1 MRDFTKHSDCI
12 HPSFTYSA
20 NDKVVCAGCGDLVTM
35 VFDDE
40 EKIPTYFEFLH
51 EEENGSF
58 TAFHRSFDEQMD
70 LCLSA
75 DEVHQREVIQFL
87 FKHTVLIFFV

>member
-1 MRDFTKHSDCI
+1 MNVFTKQNDCI
-12 HPSFTYSA
+12 HSSFTYSA
-20 NDKVVCAGCGDLVTM
+20 NDKVVCGGCGDLVTM

-51 EEENGSF
+51 EEEDGSF
-58 TAFHRSFDEQMD
+58 TAFHRSFHEQMD

-75 DEVHQREVIQFL
+75 DEVH
-87 FKHTVLIFFV
+87 

>member
-1 MRDFTKHSDCI
+1 MNAFTKQNHCI
-12 HPSFTYSA
+12 HPSFTYSP

-51 EEENGSF
+51 EEEDGSF
-58 TAFHRSFDEQMD
+58 TAFQRSFDEQMN
-70 LCLSA
+70 LCIAA
-75 DEVHQREVIQFL
+75 DEVH
-87 FKHTVLIFFV
+87 

>member
-1 MRDFTKHSDCI
+1 MNAFTNQDHCI

-20 NDKVVCAGCGDLVTM
+20 NDKVICAGCGDLVTM

-40 EKIPTYFEFLH
+40 EEVPTYFEFLH
-51 EEENGSF
+51 EEEDGSF
-58 TAFHRSFDEQMD
+58 TAFHRSFHEQMD

-75 DEVHQREVIQFL
+75 EEFH
-87 FKHTVLIFFV
+87 

>member
-1 MRDFTKHSDCI
+1 MNVFTKQNDCI
-12 HPSFTYSA
+12 HSSFTYSA
-20 NDKVVCAGCGDLVTM
+20 NDKVVCAGCGVLVTM

-51 EEENGSF
+51 EERDGSF

-75 DEVHQREVIQFL
+75 DEVH
-87 FKHTVLIFFV
+87 

>member
-1 MRDFTKHSDCI
+1 MNAFTNQDHCI

-20 NDKVVCAGCGDLVTM
+20 NDKVICAGCGDLGTM

-40 EKIPTYFEFLH
+40 EEVPTYFEFLH
-51 EEENGSF
+51 EEEDGSF
-58 TAFHRSFDEQMD
+58 TAFHRSFHEQMD

-75 DEVHQREVIQFL
+75 DEVHQRELIQL
-87 FKHTVLIFFV
+87 P

>member
-1 MRDFTKHSDCI
+1 MNVFSKQSQCI
-12 HPSFTYSA
+12 HTSFTYSA
-20 NDKVVCAGCGDLVTM
+20 NDKVVCAECGDLVTM

-51 EEENGSF
+51 EEEDGSF
-58 TAFHRSFDEQMD
+58 AAFHRSFDEQMD

-75 DEVHQREVIQFL
+75 DEVH
-87 FKHTVLIFFV
+87 

>member
-1 MRDFTKHSDCI
+1 MNVFAKQNDCI

-20 NDKVVCAGCGDLVTM
+20 NDKVICAECGDLVTM

-51 EEENGSF
+51 EEEDGSF

-70 LCLSA
+70 LCVSA
-75 DEVHQREVIQFL
+75 DEVH
-87 FKHTVLIFFV
+87 

>member
-1 MRDFTKHSDCI
+1 MKEFTKQNLCI
-12 HPSFTYSA
+12 HSSFTYSA

-40 EKIPTYFEFLH
+40 EKISTYFEFLH
-51 EEENGSF
+51 KEEDGSF

-75 DEVHQREVIQFL
+75 DEVH
-87 FKHTVLIFFV
+87 

>member
-1 MRDFTKHSDCI
+1 MNVFSKQNNCI

-35 VFDDE
+35 IFDDE

-51 EEENGSF
+51 EEEDGSF
-58 TAFHRSFDEQMD
+58 TAFHRSFNEQMD
-70 LCLSA
+70 LCLFT
-75 DEVHQREVIQFL
+75 DEVHQRELIQFL
-87 FKHTVLIFFV
+87 

>member
-1 MRDFTKHSDCI
+1 MNVFTKQNDCI

-51 EEENGSF
+51 EEEDGSF
-58 TAFHRSFDEQMD
+58 IAFHRSFDEQMN
-70 LCLSA
+70 LCIAA
-75 DEVHQREVIQFL
+75 DEVH
-87 FKHTVLIFFV
+87 

>member
-1 MRDFTKHSDCI
+1 MNVFAKQNDCI

-51 EEENGSF
+51 KEEDGSF

-75 DEVHQREVIQFL
+75 DEVH
-87 FKHTVLIFFV
+87 

>member
-1 MRDFTKHSDCI
+1 MIASI
-12 HPSFTYSA
+12 HPLLTPLTTKLFVLGA
-20 NDKVVCAGCGDLVTM
+20 GDLVTM

-51 EEENGSF
+51 KEDDGSF
-58 TAFHRSFDEQMD
+58 TAFHRSFHEQMD

-75 DEVHQREVIQFL
+75 DEVH
-87 FKHTVLIFFV
+87 

>member
-1 MRDFTKHSDCI
+1 MRDFTKQNDYI

-20 NDKVVCAGCGDLVTM
+20 NDKIVCAGCGDLVTM

-40 EKIPTYFEFLH
+40 EKTPTFFEFLH
-51 EEENGSF
+51 EEEDGSF

-75 DEVHQREVIQFL
+75 DEVH
-87 FKHTVLIFFV
+87 

>member
-1 MRDFTKHSDCI
+1 MNVFSKQNHCI
-12 HPSFTYSA
+12 HQSFTYSA

-51 EEENGSF
+51 EEEDGSF
-58 TAFHRSFDEQMD
+58 KAFHRSFDEQKD

-75 DEVHQREVIQFL
+75 DEVH
-87 FKHTVLIFFV
+87 

>member
-1 MRDFTKHSDCI
+1 MNVFTKQNDCI

-20 NDKVVCAGCGDLVTM
+20 DDKVVCAGCGDLVTM

-40 EKIPTYFEFLH
+40 EKISTYFEFLH
-51 EEENGSF
+51 EEEDGSF
-58 TAFHRSFDEQMD
+58 TAFHRSFDAQMD

-75 DEVHQREVIQFL
+75 DEVH
-87 FKHTVLIFFV
+87 

>member
-1 MRDFTKHSDCI
+1 MNVFTKQDRCI

-20 NDKVVCAGCGDLVTM
+20 TNKVVCAGCGDLVTM

-51 EEENGSF
+51 EEEDGSF
-58 TAFHRSFDEQMD
+58 TAFHRSFNEQMN
-70 LCLSA
+70 LCIAA
-75 DEVHQREVIQFL
+75 DEVH
-87 FKHTVLIFFV
+87 

>member
-1 MRDFTKHSDCI
+1 
-12 HPSFTYSA
+12 
-20 NDKVVCAGCGDLVTM
+20 VVCAGCGDLVTM

-51 EEENGSF
+51 EQEDGSF
-58 TAFHRSFDEQMD
+58 KAFHRSFDEQMD

-75 DEVHQREVIQFL
+75 DEVH
-87 FKHTVLIFFV
+87 

>member
-1 MRDFTKHSDCI
+1 
-12 HPSFTYSA
+12 
-20 NDKVVCAGCGDLVTM
+20 M

-51 EEENGSF
+51 KEEDGSF

-70 LCLSA
+70 LCVAA
-75 DEVHQREVIQFL
+75 DEVH
-87 FKHTVLIFFV
+87 

>member
-1 MRDFTKHSDCI
+1 MRDFTKQNDCI
-12 HPSFTYSA
+12 HSSFTYSA
-20 NDKVVCAGCGDLVTM
+20 NDQVVCAGCGDLVTM

-51 EEENGSF
+51 EQEDGSF
-58 TAFHRSFDEQMD
+58 KAFHRSFDEQMD

-75 DEVHQREVIQFL
+75 DEVH
-87 FKHTVLIFFV
+87 

>member
-1 MRDFTKHSDCI
+1 MNVFTKQNDCI
-12 HPSFTYSA
+12 HSSFTYSA
-20 NDKVVCAGCGDLVTM
+20 NDKVVCGGCGDLVTM

-51 EEENGSF
+51 EERDGSF
-58 TAFHRSFDEQMD
+58 SAFHRSFDEQMG

-75 DEVHQREVIQFL
+75 DEVH
-87 FKHTVLIFFV
+87 